1 MDKYIGTKLIEAKQM
16 NLGDY
21 NKYKGWTIPDN
32 ENPETEGY
40 LVKYSDSYE
49 SWSPKDVFEYSYKKL
64 NMKTDIPEMLQHDLI
79 TYDNTY
85 ISHDEELFN
94 APNNYLIHEKNSK
107 SGYDILAGIHFQEG
121 PVKVHGLN
129 GIFMEDLLAIVIDRL
144 YKFQKSEFK
153 CRENAIVITKLEES
167 LMWLRKR
174 TLNRKTRGVQ
184 GTYKV

>member
-21 NKYKGWTIPDN
+21 IKYKGWTIHDN
-32 ENPETEGY
+32 EDPKTEGY

-49 SWSPKDVFEYSYKKL
+49 SWSPRNIFEYTYKKL
-64 NMKTDIPEMLQHDLI
+64 NINSDIPEILEHDLI
-79 TYDNTY
+79 TNDNTY
-85 ISHDEELFN
+85 VSHDKELFN
-94 APNNYLIHEKNSK
+94 APNNYLIHEKNS
-107 SGYDILAGIHFQEG
+107 YAILAGIHFQEG
-121 PVKVHGLN
+121 PVGDRGVN

-144 YKFQKSEFK
+144 YKFQESEFK

-174 TLNRKTRGVQ
+174 TLNRQKRNH
-184 GTYKV
+184 KDFK